1 MALPHLTT
9 ARTRLTVLPPERA
22 DLMLDYYLR
31 NRRHLAP
38 WEPRRDPE
46 FYTLACWFT
55 RLRESYAQ
63 FFAGQ
68 AVNLVALDGSGERV
82 IATCNFTN
90 IVHGMFQ
97 ACHLGYSID
106 EAHQGQGLM
115 QEVVQ
120 GGIDY
125 LFGELGLHR
134 IMASHMPANLRSAAL
149 LARLGFEREGYAR
162 DYLMINGRWE
172 DHVLTALLNP
182 DWRAP

>member
-31 NRRHLAP
+31 NRQHLAP

-46 FYTLACWFT
+46 FYTLASWFT

-106 EAHQGQGLM
+106 GAHQGQGLM

-120 GGIDY
+120 GGIGY

-182 DWRAP
+182 DWRAS